1 MRNCVHWIATFS
13 ASKTIDYTCLVR
25 SSRNIH
31 RKSSNCVVFKSFI
44 SLLSRLNQ
52 TIWPLLFARYSVLRK
67 QASLTAQIDALMMV
81 SWSSTIATKLWLQWR
96 SEWMTM
102 WVLMRSIYI
111 VMSSDWNTMFL
122 DIVEMKS
129 TNKLECLS
137 TSCDTKL
144 IEICDL
150 ERKNERWLEECD
162 TESSIS
168 LRLMIEIFK

>member
-1 MRNCVHWIATFS
+1 
-13 ASKTIDYTCLVR
+13 
-25 SSRNIH
+25 
-31 RKSSNCVVFKSFI
+31 
-44 SLLSRLNQ
+44 
-52 TIWPLLFARYSVLRK
+52 
-67 QASLTAQIDALMMV
+67 
-81 SWSSTIATKLWLQWR
+81 
-96 SEWMTM
+96 
-102 WVLMRSIYI
+102 MRSIYI

-162 TESSIS
+162 TEFSIN
-168 LRLMIEIFK
+168 LKLMIEIFK